1 MAWPEYVRS
10 RSFTCVD
17 RQRCDVNTINSD
29 ARDGAD
35 FEEAQ
40 DAAQERTLPAPTA
53 ATDADLGGHSYLE
66 AKASASQWL
75 MFILQALLLVGGRT
89 RSAI

>member
-1 MAWPEYVRS
+1 VLRYNSHRS
-10 RSFTCVD
+10 AHSLPWQSRDVD
-17 RQRCDVNTINSD
+17 TVDCD
-29 ARDGAD
+29 ARAGPN

-40 DAAQERTLPAPTA
+40 DAAQERALPAPTA